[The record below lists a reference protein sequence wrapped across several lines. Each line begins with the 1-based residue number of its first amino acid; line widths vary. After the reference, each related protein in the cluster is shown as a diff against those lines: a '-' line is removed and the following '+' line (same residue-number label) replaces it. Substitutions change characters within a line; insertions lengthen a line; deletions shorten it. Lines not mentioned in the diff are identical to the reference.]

1 MILTESLILSKAKG
15 FSRTAASKDVCVYT
29 YFVLWEFNNGFL
41 CFIAQIKSI
50 NLWGQ
55 NLSDVSCLAGIRGLE
70 VVSLPVNRI
79 SDLSPF
85 SDLNNLE
92 ELYLRKNEILDPREL
107 RHLMGLPRLKNLW
120 ISENPFCDKIKDYR
134 LSMIRLFPNLDKL
147 DDKIITDRER
157 RDAAKIGDSGSE
169 NGGSPTSVAS
179 LSPAKVSPVRTKSVP
194 APKQQS
200 QPQQRASQPPPFNA
214 NHQHPQNSYS
224 DDDLF
229 FGNIHNIEQRYSQA
243 SAKQQQQQQQYSN
256 SSDEES
262 HLAAQLLANH
272 QRQQRLS
279 KSYDDRPIRPSPVIG
294 SFDSKLNLI
303 HPFPHKPTSKKP
315 SYQSQILLDKQFQ
328 DHLTVS
334 GGLKATRVPIE
345 NNLDYRKSHD
355 PPVNHPPSKI
365 TGGGAPRVAV
375 HLQQQYDHRRV
386 NPNWDTTNEH
396 LDGAAVSVVNDRDVN
411 SDFRRR
417 NLGPF
422 GGHHLVG
429 AGANVGPVRTGGVH
443 DYRHKVVDLHP
454 GVERRCICAGRGLKL
469 RLGRRCMIR
478 GLGRLSGG
486 SSMLGG
492 VGLLCIGMRRLGFR
506 LLKLGG
512 MEGDAGD
519 ETVKVS
525 GVGKVVKLGP
535 KPKPDWLK
543 AGAVKF
549 NSTQPNNTKPLE
561 RQSSNN
567 LLLAVLSIVKDLD
580 TTSLHVVQHEV
591 NRLLDSDEPFPV
603 Y

>member
-279 KSYDDRPIRPSPVIG
+279 KSYDDRPIRPSPSQSQDHLIGQGVIG

-334 GGLKATRVPIE
+334 GGLKPHA
-345 NNLDYRKSHD
+345 KSHD

-386 NPNWDTTNEH
+386 NPNWDATNEH

-454 GVERRCICAGRGLKL
+454 GGGEEMHLRGAGVEVEVREEVHDPRIGEVKWGEQHVRG
-469 RLGRRCMIR
+469 
-478 GLGRLSGG
+478 SGAI
-486 SSMLGG
+486 
-492 VGLLCIGMRRLGFR
+492 VYRDEEIGFPVV
-506 LLKLGG
+506 
-512 MEGDAGD
+512 E
-519 ETVKVS
+519 VS

-543 AGAVKF
+543 AGAVK

-591 NRLLDSDEPFPV
+591 NRLLDQ
-603 Y
+603 

>member
-15 FSRTAASKDVCVYT
+15 FSRTAASKDVS
-29 YFVLWEFNNGFL
+29 
-41 CFIAQIKSI
+41 QIKSI

-79 SDLSPF
+79 ADLSPF
-85 SDLNNLE
+85 SYLTNLE

-169 NGGSPTSVAS
+169 NGGSHTSVAS

-200 QPQQRASQPPPFNA
+200 QLQQRASQPPPFNA

-243 SAKQQQQQQQYSN
+243 SAKQQQQQQQQYSN

-272 QRQQRLS
+272 QPQQRLS
-279 KSYDDRPIRPSPVIG
+279 KSYDDRPIRPSPSQSQDHLIGQGVIG

-454 GVERRCICAGRGLKL
+454 GGGEEMHLRGAGVEVEVREEVNDPRIGEVKWGEQHVRGSGAIVYRDEEIGFPVVEVGRD
-469 RLGRRCMIR
+469 
-478 GLGRLSGG
+478 GG
-486 SSMLGG
+486 
-492 VGLLCIGMRRLGFR
+492 
-506 LLKLGG
+506 
-512 MEGDAGD
+512 EDAED

-543 AGAVKF
+543 AGAVK
-549 NSTQPNNTKPLE
+549 NTTQPNNTKSLE

-591 NRLLDSDEPFPV
+591 NRLLDQ
-603 Y
+603 